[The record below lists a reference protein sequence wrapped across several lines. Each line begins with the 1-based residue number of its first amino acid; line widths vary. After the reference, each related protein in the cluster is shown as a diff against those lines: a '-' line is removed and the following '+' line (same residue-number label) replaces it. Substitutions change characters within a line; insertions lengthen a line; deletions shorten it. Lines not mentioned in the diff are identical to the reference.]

1 MVTDDATDEPREAAI
16 IFGGYDPAKY
26 GIHMPGSPKAGLPH
40 VVPRELGA

>member
-26 GIHMPGSPKAGLPH
+26 GIHMPGSPKADFLTLCP
-40 VVPRELGA
+40 ES